1 MFPRTTLCLALIA
14 CLNIAATASQS
25 SFEHTE
31 CSEDSEKIAINWTD
45 ASTVLGR
52 PDTYLG
58 KLAVPLDYT
67 LPQSKNNTLTLNI
80 LKVNATREPKL
91 GSVLTN
97 WGGPG
102 LPATDWLLQQARYVL
117 A

>member
-1 MFPRTTLCLALIA
+1 MFSKATFYLAFNA
-14 CLNIAATASQS
+14 CLNLAVTASQAS
-25 SFEHTE
+25 SKHTGYPE
-31 CSEDSEKIAINWTD
+31 NTEKVAIGWTD
-45 ASTVLGR
+45 ASNVLGR

-67 LPQSKNNTLTLNI
+67 LPQSNNNTLTLNI
-80 LKVNATREPKL
+80 LKVKATKEPKL

>member
-1 MFPRTTLCLALIA
+1 MFPKTIFYLALNA
-14 CLNIAATASQS
+14 CLNLVAKASQPS
-25 SFEHTE
+25 SGHTE
-31 CSEDSEKIAINWTD
+31 YPVKPVKAAINWTD
-45 ASTVLGR
+45 ASEVLGR

-67 LPQSKNNTLTLNI
+67 LPHSNNNTLTLNI
-80 LKVNATREPKL
+80 LKVKATREPKL

-102 LPATDWLLQQARYVL
+102 LPVTDWLLQQARYVL